1 MRLGWAVGSF
11 FLLLSAVLIQS
22 CLAQTEDGTK
32 GGQRGRGEREPDYY
46 GIYSAIDTMTRLTK
60 HRTFY
65 ELLGVEP
72 DASDETISRAF
83 RKTSLAHHPDKLRQ
97 QGIMPDEQSQ
107 QLSQLV
113 QFAGSLFRSER
124 GRQDY
129 DWVLNEAP
137 AWHRQSVYMMRRLS
151 PTSKLTLRQVLFIV
165 LAFSLGLQ
173 LAAHWM
179 GYLAS
184 WYMILSSRW
193 ALREMG
199 EKEVK
204 RLRKR
209 MLGADPTFLAMSSS
223 AYYTI
228 LNADRPSPPL
238 PSPLRLW
245 IFALPIR
252 LVKAMLFSSKRK
264 QS

>member
-22 CLAQTEDGTK
+22 SLAQHGDGTK
-32 GGQRGRGEREPDYY
+32 GSERGKEREPDYY

-72 DASDETISRAF
+72 DASSDVISRAF

-97 QGIMPDEQSQ
+97 QGIVPDAQSQ

-113 QFAGSLFRSER
+113 QFVGSLFRSER

-165 LAFSLGLQ
+165 LVFSLGLQ

-209 MLGADPTFLAMSSS
+209 MLGTDPTFLAMSST
-223 AYYTI
+223 AYHTI
-228 LNADRPSPPL
+228 MNADRPPPPL
-238 PSPLRLW
+238 PNPLRLW

-252 LVKAMLFSSKRK
+252 LFKAVLPGKRK
-264 QS
+264 QA